1 MLQVQVGALHYDQLG
16 PVRLHDQN
24 ILQPRCAG
32 VFDCLVVGDDAAVFV
47 DQNRAARAVLSQAL
61 LNDAAAAL
69 GASVGVAIVG
79 DQVGKNADFLCDR
92 LHTPPPFIS

>member
-1 MLQVQVGALHYDQLG
+1 MMR
-16 PVRLHDQN
+16 P
-24 ILQPRCAG
+24 
-32 VFDCLVVGDDAAVFV
+32 FFV

-69 GASVGVAIVG
+69 GTSVGVAIVG

-92 LHTPPPFIS
+92 LHTPPPFISRPRARAASGFFCPKP